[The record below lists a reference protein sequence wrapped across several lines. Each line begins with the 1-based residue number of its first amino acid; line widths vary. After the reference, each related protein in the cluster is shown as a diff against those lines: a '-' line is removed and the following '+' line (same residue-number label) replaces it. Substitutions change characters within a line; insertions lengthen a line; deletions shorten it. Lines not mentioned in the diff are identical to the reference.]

1 METDDVPRQIREV
14 NTVPRGENPNSLANL
29 EKGKATQFT
38 AETAAIA
45 GAKGGTVT
53 GERDRARKTLRAEL
67 EALLQTHPIDKKT
80 NEPSKNTVQEAI
92 VLALAQKAIKGDTKA
107 FEIIRDTI
115 GEKPAER
122 ITLAEIDPA
131 TIEEVERMVT
141 GRDA

>member
-1 METDDVPRQIREV
+1 M
-14 NTVPRGENPNSLANL
+14 PRGENPNSLANL
-29 EKGKATQFT
+29 ENGKATQFT
-38 AETAAIA
+38 GETAAIA

-53 GERDRARKTLRAEL
+53 GERNRARKTLRAEL
-67 EALLQTHPIDKKT
+67 EILLQTHAVDKKG
-80 NEPSKNTVQEAI
+80 NPSKNTVQEAI
-92 VLALAQKAIKGDTKA
+92 VLALAKKALHGDTKA

-131 TIEEVERMVT
+131 TKEEVERMVT

>member
-1 METDDVPRQIREV
+1 M
-14 NTVPRGENPNSLANL
+14 PRGENPNSLANL
-29 EKGKATQFT
+29 ENGKATQFNG
-38 AETAAIA
+38 ETAAIA

-53 GERDRARKTLRAEL
+53 GERNRARKTLRAEL
-67 EALLQTHPIDKKT
+67 EALLMSNAIDKKT
-80 NEPSKNTVQEAI
+80 GKPSKRTVQEAMI
-92 VLALAQKAIKGDTKA
+92 LSLVTKAVNGDTKA

-122 ITLAEIDPA
+122 ITLAEIDPK